1 MGKLLYSA
9 LASVD
14 GFVADRAG
22 RFDWAAPDEAVHQLV
37 NDLLRGVGTQ
47 LCGRRMYET
56 LQVWEHM
63 ADTEPVIADFAGI
76 WRAAEK
82 IVYSSTLA
90 APVTART
97 RIERHYRADAVRAL
111 KDDAAGDLSIGGP
124 TLAAQALRDG
134 LVDEIHLFRSPVAVG
149 GGLAALPADLVLHL
163 ELLTSRT
170 FDSGVTYTGYRVLD
184 TEPAAEPAVESVPGA
199 AVSTAVDNGVDNR

>member
-1 MGKLLYSA
+1 MSRLVYSA

-47 LCGRRMYET
+47 LCGRRIYET

-63 ADTEPVIADFAGI
+63 TDAAPVIADFAGI
-76 WRAAEK
+76 WRAADK

-97 RIERHYRADAVRAL
+97 RIERHYRPEAVRAL
-111 KDDAAGDLSIGGP
+111 KDAATGDLSIGGP

-134 LVDEIHLFRSPVAVG
+134 LVDEIHLFRSPIAVG

-184 TEPAAEPAVESVPGA
+184 TEPAAEPATA
-199 AVSTAVDNGVDNR
+199 APVSTTVDNGVDNR